1 MTTLESNAVEIN
13 NTQEK
18 IFNFLSNLNNFEKLM
33 PEQVINWKSTEDSC
47 SFVIKGMTD
56 LSLKISEKI
65 PFSKIIIIPGEDP
78 PFNFSLICKI
88 DEKSTDQTIAQ
99 IIFSAEL
106 SMMMEMLAKSPLQ
119 NFINMLVSKLKEIG
133 DKL

>member
-1 MTTLESNAVEIN
+1 
-13 NTQEK
+13 
-18 IFNFLSNLNNFEKLM
+18 M

-78 PFNFSLICKI
+78 PFNFNLICKI
-88 DEKSTDQTIAQ
+88 DKKSTNQTNTRIKHDDGNACQ
-99 IIFSAEL
+99 
-106 SMMMEMLAKSPLQ
+106 KPSPE
-119 NFINMLVSKLKEIG
+119 FYKYACC
-133 DKL
+133 